1 MTAYDDRYREWAARQ
16 GARVADLGWRLA
28 HLPWRQRML
37 LRRYPLRGQRVLDY
51 GCGDGVFAVALAR
64 RGATVVGYD
73 VSEAAIAQAALFR
86 DGIPEL
92 EVTTVEP
99 EEAGFD
105 LVFCTEVLEHAADDR
120 TFAARVMA
128 RVRAGGLLVGTTPVG
143 RAFWDPDHK
152 HVYDAD
158 GLRAVLDP
166 LGRLTVRRR
175 YRTALRNLLPWPQAG
190 AAVFLFEVSRAPW
203 P

>member
-16 GARVADLGWRLA
+16 GSKVADLGWRLA

-37 LRRYPLRGQRVLDY
+37 LRRYPLRGRRVLDY

-64 RGATVVGYD
+64 RGAVVVGYD
-73 VSEAAIAQAALFR
+73 VSEAAIAQATRFRALV
-86 DGIPEL
+86 PEL

-105 LVFCTEVLEHAADDR
+105 LVFCTEVLEHAEDDR
-120 TFAARVMA
+120 AFAARVIA

-152 HVYDAD
+152 HVYDAE
-158 GLRAVLDP
+158 GLRAVLAP
-166 LGRLTVRRR
+166 LGHLTIRRR
-175 YRTALRNLLPWPQAG
+175 YRTALRNLLPWPQEG
-190 AAVFLFEVSRAPW
+190 AAVFHFEVTRPA
-203 P
+203 